1 MRRTGARLADGRE
14 IIWYTRHV
22 DAVQAVAD
30 PRDLP
35 ISATTSEI
43 RYDRL
48 TDEWVGLSSQRQ
60 ERTYHP
66 PADECPLCPSRDGRH
81 TEIPSTDYEVVVF
94 QNRFPSFAEDI
105 LDAEPAS
112 AAMGPFDRRPGYGR
126 CEVVCF
132 TSDHGS
138 TFAELTPDQA
148 RLVVDVWADRTHALG
163 RIDHVE
169 QVYPFENR
177 GNEIGVT
184 LAHPHGQIYG
194 YPFVTPRTRRQLG
207 SARRYRDRT
216 GRNLFAEVLAGE
228 RECADRVVAQGQHW
242 TAFVP
247 HAARW
252 PVEVHLYPHRQM
264 PDLPQLTDPERDD
277 FTLVYLDVLR
287 RLDGLYGAPL
297 PYIAAW
303 QQAPLRAGRD
313 LAYLH
318 LEVFSVRRSADKL
331 KYLAGSESGMDVF
344 VSDVLPEDVAARLR
358 SVEIDSPL
366 RSAAGLGVPA

>member
-1 MRRTGARLADGRE
+1 MRSTRGLLADGRE
-14 IIWYTRHV
+14 IIWYTGHV
-22 DAVQAVAD
+22 EAVQAAPD

-35 ISATTSEI
+35 TSAMASEI

-48 TDEWVGLSSQRQ
+48 AEEWVGLSSQRQ
-60 ERTYHP
+60 DRTYHP
-66 PADECPLCPSRDGRH
+66 PADECPLCPSRGGRH
-81 TEIPSTDYEVVVF
+81 TEIPTPDYEVVVF

-105 LDAEPAS
+105 VE
-112 AAMGPFDRRPGYGR
+112 AAPITGPVGPFDRRPGYGR

-132 TSDHGS
+132 TSNHGS
-138 TFAELTPDQA
+138 TFAELTPEQV
-148 RLVVDVWADRTHALG
+148 RLVVDVWADRTEALG
-163 RIDHVE
+163 QIGRVE

-177 GNEIGVT
+177 GVEIGVT

-216 GRNLFAEVLAGE
+216 GRNLYADVLAGE
-228 RECADRVVAQGQHW
+228 RDSADRVVAQGQHW

-264 PDLPQLTDPERDD
+264 PDIPQLSDAERDD
-277 FTLVYLDVLR
+277 FAIVYLDVLR
-287 RLDGLYGAPL
+287 RLDGLYDAPL

-303 QQAPLRAGRD
+303 HQAPLRAGRD

-344 VSDVLPEDVAARLR
+344 VSDVLPEHVAARLR
-358 SVEIDSPL
+358 SVQIDSPL
-366 RSAAGLGVPA
+366 RPAAGLGVPA